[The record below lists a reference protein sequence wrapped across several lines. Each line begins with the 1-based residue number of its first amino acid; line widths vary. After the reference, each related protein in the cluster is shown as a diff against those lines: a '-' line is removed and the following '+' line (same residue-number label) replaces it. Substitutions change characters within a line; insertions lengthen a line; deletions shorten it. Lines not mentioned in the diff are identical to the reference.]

1 MGQPV
6 ILSKLEQEYLLRIV
20 ESAVDV
26 RDLREFFLWSQ
37 GQLQALLPHQLMV
50 CLQFDQEGMPQR
62 IEPLH
67 ASMFDAALL
76 TRLCDPESGL
86 ALRLARHC
94 GAQRAMPAVADLN
107 DLAGVF
113 APFQAELATCGFDN
127 LILHGSGP
135 VAGGATVFLLF
146 GLPMKPGARH
156 LYFLSLLL
164 PQLHLALVRLARGP
178 ALRGRGALPTAGRD
192 LSAREGQIVHWLREG
207 KKNAEIAA
215 ILGISEPTVK
225 NHLQR
230 IYKLLGVR
238 NRTEAVTRCINHSLL
253 AKHK

>member
-1 MGQPV
+1 VGQPV

-20 ESAVDV
+20 ESAIEVG
-26 RDLREFFLWSQ
+26 DLREFFLWSQ
-37 GQLQALLPHQLMV
+37 GQLQALLPHRLMV
-50 CLQFDQEGMPQR
+50 CLLFDHEGVLR
-62 IEPLH
+62 RVEPLH
-67 ASMFDAALL
+67 ASILDTALL
-76 TRLCDPESGL
+76 ARLCDAEAGL

-94 GAQRAMPAVADLN
+94 GAQRAMPAAADLN
-107 DLAGVF
+107 DLAPVF
-113 APFQAELATCGFDN
+113 GPFQAELDSCGFEN
-127 LILHGSGP
+127 LIMHGSGP

-164 PQLHLALVRLARGP
+164 PQLHLALVRLARQP
-178 ALRGRGALPTAGRD
+178 ALRGRGSVPAGGRE

-207 KKNAEIAA
+207 KKNADIAA

-230 IYKLLGVR
+230 IYKLLGVH
-238 NRTEAVTRCINHSLL
+238 NRTEAVTRCIDHSLL

>member
-1 MGQPV
+1 VGQPV

-26 RDLREFFLWSQ
+26 RDLRDFFLWSQ

-50 CLQFDQEGMPQR
+50 CLQFDHEGVPR
-62 IEPLH
+62 RVEPLH
-67 ASMFDAALL
+67 ASVLDQALL
-76 TRLCDPESGL
+76 ARLCDAETGL

-94 GAQRAMPAVADLN
+94 SAQRALPAVADLN
-107 DLAGVF
+107 DLAAVF
-113 APFQAELATCGFDN
+113 APFQTELAACGFDN
-127 LILHGSGP
+127 LIVHGSGP

-146 GLPMKPGARH
+146 GLPMRPGARH

-164 PQLHLALVRLARGP
+164 PQLHLALVRLARQS
-178 ALRGRGALPTAGRD
+178 ALRGRGALPAARRE

-207 KKNAEIAA
+207 KKNADIAA

-230 IYKLLGVR
+230 IYKLLGVH
-238 NRTEAVTRCINHSLL
+238 NRTEAVTRCIDHSLL